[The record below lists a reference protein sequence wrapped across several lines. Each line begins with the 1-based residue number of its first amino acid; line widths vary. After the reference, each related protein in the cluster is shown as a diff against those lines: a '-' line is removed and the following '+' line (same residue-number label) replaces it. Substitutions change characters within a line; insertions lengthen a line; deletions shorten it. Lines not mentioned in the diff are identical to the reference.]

1 MELSIIINEEDPQ
14 TTATFTIPEGTLT
27 EHSDFFK
34 AACRDA
40 SPATARVVK
49 LPQVD
54 HETFGAYLFWI
65 QGGTIAFNITSQ
77 SVSASDLYPVSLE
90 LAKLWLLADRLTTRK
105 LRHDVM
111 VALHRT
117 LLALDHTQGNP
128 AAVFPPSLIMLIWP
142 VTAPGRSLRKM
153 VVDYYATKVPISL
166 VEEHFEEYHP
176 DFVQE
181 LTQKI
186 VEIQQ
191 NAENNPSTAQVNG
204 HSTTAQVHGD
214 HDHESATDPPRP
226 QDTNLSTA
234 QVNGDH
240 HHEPAAPNSPAPL
253 DEATQR
259 ANLPTPPSAVSVILK
274 DKLGNTLHAT
284 AALFATPSRFV
295 GAITPKL
302 LNQTPGDEQ
311 PSTEVVLQFPGNASY
326 PVGEAEWT
334 KSFNEVSTLAG
345 FSVCPV
351 ANSATSDCQPVRPP
365 RCSRHPLRLR
375 VQRWLVP

>member
-14 TTATFTIPEGTLT
+14 TTANFTVPEGMLT
-27 EHSDFFK
+27 EHSSFFK

-40 SPATARVVK
+40 SPATARVIK

-54 HETFGAYLFWI
+54 PDTFGAYLFWI
-65 QGGTIAFNITSQ
+65 QGGMIAFNITSQ

-105 LRHDVM
+105 LRQDVM
-111 VALHRT
+111 VALHRA

-128 AAVFPPSLIMLIWP
+128 AAIFPPSMIMLIWSA
-142 VTAPGRSLRKM
+142 TAPGRSLRRM
-153 VVDYYATKVPISL
+153 VVDYYATKVSISL

-186 VEIQQ
+186 MEIHQ
-191 NAENNPSTAQVNG
+191 NAENNPSTAQVSG
-204 HSTTAQVHGD
+204 HSTTAQVNGD

-240 HHEPAAPNSPAPL
+240 HHEPAAPNSPGPL
-253 DEATQR
+253 NGTAQR
-259 ANLPTPPSAVSVILK
+259 VNLPTPPSAVSVVLK
-274 DKLGNTLHAT
+274 DKLGNILHAT
-284 AALFATPSRFV
+284 AALFTTPSRFV
-295 GAITPKL
+295 SAIVPKL
-302 LNQTPGDEQ
+302 LNQTSGEEQ
-311 PSTEVVLQFPGNASY
+311 PSPEVVLQFPDNTAH
-326 PVGEAEWT
+326 PVGEADWT
-334 KSFNEVSTLAG
+334 KSFAEVSTR
-345 FSVCPV
+345 
-351 ANSATSDCQPVRPP
+351 VRIPAYV
-365 RCSRHPLRLR
+365 H
-375 VQRWLVP
+375 